1 MLMTAYCIFLI
12 LHECLI
18 LQFNPVASHCESIN
32 VEKGNAHISSFF
44 SLSYHLS
51 VRKKRDN
58 KVHEI
63 GFSQF
68 YLMFDRE
75 SVERLQY
82 INIK

>member
-1 MLMTAYCIFLI
+1 MTAYCRFLI

-44 SLSYHLS
+44 SSLCG
-51 VRKKRDN
+51 KKRDN

-68 YLMFDRE
+68 YFMFDRE

>member
-1 MLMTAYCIFLI
+1 MTAYCRFLI

-44 SLSYHLS
+44 FIKLPSLCG
-51 VRKKRDN
+51 KKRDN
-58 KVHEI
+58 KVHKI